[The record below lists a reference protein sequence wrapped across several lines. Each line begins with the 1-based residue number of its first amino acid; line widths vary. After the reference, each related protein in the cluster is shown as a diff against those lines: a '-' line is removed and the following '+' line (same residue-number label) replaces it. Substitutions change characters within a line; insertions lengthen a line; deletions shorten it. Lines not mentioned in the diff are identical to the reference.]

1 MKSIIFER
9 LCRNNVVPEKS
20 HLTKTMRKNID
31 ECDKLYKKA
40 QESLG
45 EQFGIVQQLLDAS
58 ETCMSDEAHQFFA
71 EGIKLGILIGI
82 EAAGAFDKE

>member
-1 MKSIIFER
+1 MKSVIFEK
-9 LCRNNVVPEKS
+9 LCKNDVLPEKS
-20 HLTKTMRKNID
+20 SLTKTMRKNLD

-40 QESLG
+40 QETLG

-71 EGIKLGILIGI
+71 EGLKLGILIGV
-82 EAAGAFDKE
+82 ETAGIFNEE